1 MEKISKKNTYIK
13 DELFA
18 TLDTST
24 KRINID
30 KNKSFILSD
39 TVGFIRNLPDNL
51 IASFRS
57 TLGELMDSDLL
68 LKVVDV
74 SSPEYNMH
82 LESINSVLNHLEANN
97 KEYFI
102 IFNKMDLIS
111 DKKIIKKLKLTYPNS
126 LFISAY
132 KNININHILESIR
145 NRINKNN
152 IVKTIC
158 VSYDKG
164 KILNEIY
171 TQC

>member
-1 MEKISKKNTYIK
+1 M
-13 DELFA
+13 
-18 TLDTST
+18 
-24 KRINID
+24 
-30 KNKSFILSD
+30 SD

-82 LESINSVLNHLEANN
+82 LESINSVFNHLEANN

-111 DKKIIKKLKLTYPNS
+111 DKQIIKKLKLTYPNA

-171 TQC
+171 TQCKILSQKDYDDHIEFQVSGTENAINQIIRQIKK